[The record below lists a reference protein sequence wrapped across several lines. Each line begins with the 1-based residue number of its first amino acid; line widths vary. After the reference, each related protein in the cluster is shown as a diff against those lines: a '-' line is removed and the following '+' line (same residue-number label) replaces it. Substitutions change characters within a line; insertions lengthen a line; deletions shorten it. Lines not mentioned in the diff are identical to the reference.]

1 MTTRGDLS
9 TFNRLK
15 KNLRALPISLAHD
28 VAKRAAPNMTDF
40 ATGAYNS
47 GRTVYDAARPLG
59 VNGNRLSLH
68 RTGDT
73 EKTLRFKAD
82 GRIVRCVLGTRYAKY
97 LIGKYGVLPSGRIP
111 ARWQARLAELV
122 ANAKVKL

>member
-1 MTTRGDLS
+1 VTVRGDFDTL
-9 TFNRLK
+9 NRFK
-15 KNLRALPISLAHD
+15 ANLRRLPVSLAHD
-28 VAKRAAPNMTDF
+28 VAQRAAPDMTGL
-40 ATGAYNS
+40 ATSAYNS
-47 GRTVYDAARPLG
+47 GRTVYDAPRPPS
-59 VNGNRLSLH
+59 VNGGPLQLR

-97 LIGKYGVLPSGRIP
+97 LIGKYGVLPMGRIP
-111 ARWQARLAELV
+111 ARWQARLVELV

>member
-1 MTTRGDLS
+1 MTVRGDFS

-15 KNLRALPISLAHD
+15 KNLRALPLSLAHD
-28 VAKRAAPNMTDF
+28 VSQRAAPAMTSL
-40 ATGAYNS
+40 ATSAYNS
-47 GRTVYDAARPLG
+47 GRTVYDAPRSPS
-59 VNGNRLSLH
+59 VNGGPLRLH

-111 ARWQARLAELV
+111 ARWQARLVDLV
-122 ANAKVKL
+122 AEAKVTL